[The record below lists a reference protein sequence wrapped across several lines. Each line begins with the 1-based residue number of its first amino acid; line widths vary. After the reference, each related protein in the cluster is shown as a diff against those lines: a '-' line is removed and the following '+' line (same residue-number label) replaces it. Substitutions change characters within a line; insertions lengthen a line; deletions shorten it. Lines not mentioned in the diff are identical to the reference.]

1 MRYASSLISL
11 EEVTDRLYQLKDKKF
26 PEHDIS
32 EERDRLFTQYFA
44 YTRAELTGKIPP
56 TKIAEI
62 AEWTYEQ
69 IVDLAVEHGFDI
81 TSSSQEDED
90 DGKSGDCNEDTDFSD
105 ADEDDEG
112 EYGFVIECWQEWIE
126 MMIAK
131 DLGLLPNTTEEIEQ
145 VRLSREAKRYTRRA
159 EQSRHRPIH
168 DQEVQQVFGR
178 SKDIREGTFTPTSR
192 RGSTNIREVKVEVI
206 RRRPYRS

>member
-1 MRYASSLISL
+1 MRYASPLISL
-11 EEVTDRLYQLKDKKF
+11 EEVTDRLSQLKDKNF
-26 PEHDIS
+26 PEHDTS
-32 EERDRLFTQYFA
+32 EERDRLFTQYFG
-44 YTRAELTGKIPP
+44 YTRDELTGKIPP

-90 DGKSGDCNEDTDFSD
+90 DGNSGDCNKDTNFSD
-105 ADEDDEG
+105 SNEDHEV
-112 EYGFVIECWQEWIE
+112 EYGFVIEHWQEWIE

-131 DLGLLPNTTEEIEQ
+131 NLGLFPKTAEEIKQ

-168 DQEVQQVFGR
+168 DQEFQHVFGR
-178 SKDIREGTFTPTSR
+178 TKDIREGTFAPTRR
-192 RGSTNIREVKVEVI
+192 RGSTSIREVKVEVI